1 MSTKIPLKFVTKKY
15 IWDVKQDII
24 PSLHNHTCEFR
35 DSLKFIA
42 IKRLFGT
49 SHKIGLSNTDNRN
62 KCLNSTNAGL
72 KVTQD
77 SFAALPATDF
87 TASCTRG
94 QCGRNMLRVTQ
105 WPQVESRSTQPDD
118 CGSEK
123 ATSSS
128 GQIGRRPEI
137 RKR

>member
-1 MSTKIPLKFVTKKY
+1 M
-15 IWDVKQDII
+15 
-24 PSLHNHTCEFR
+24 
-35 DSLKFIA
+35 
-42 IKRLFGT
+42 KRLFVT
-49 SHKIGLSNTDNRN
+49 PHKIGLSNTDTRN

-87 TASCTRG
+87 TASCTWG
-94 QCGRNMLRVTQ
+94 QCGRNMLRATQ

-128 GQIGRRPEI
+128 GQIGEATRNMEEVNNDSQTSITGITIWYSSQAFPEGSG
-137 RKR
+137 RNYPHSAGYR